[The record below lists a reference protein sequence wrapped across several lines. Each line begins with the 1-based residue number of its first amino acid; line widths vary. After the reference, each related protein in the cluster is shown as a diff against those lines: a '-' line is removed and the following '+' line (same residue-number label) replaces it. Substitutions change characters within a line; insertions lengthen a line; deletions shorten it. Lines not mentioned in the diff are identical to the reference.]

1 MTDLKEYVIRKLQEK
16 LPDLTETQVS
26 EAAERA
32 EEYFISVT
40 KRSRVPEQ
48 ARYLWIDLAL
58 KFLEGKETESGTAS
72 GAGMGGGKVSSI
84 KRGDTTIE
92 YSEGA
97 AAAEGAVSLSD
108 LEGRVLLYRVARSR

>member
-1 MTDLKEYVIRKLQEK
+1 MTDLKEFVIRKLQKK
-16 LPDLTETQVS
+16 LPDLTETQAS

-48 ARYLWIDLAL
+48 ARYLWVDLAL
-58 KFLEGKETESGTAS
+58 KILEEAETESGTAS
-72 GAGMGGGKVSSI
+72 GAGVSSGKVSSI

-97 AAAEGAVSLSD
+97 AAAEGVVSLSD

>member
-1 MTDLKEYVIRKLQEK
+1 MTDLREFVIRKLQEK
-16 LPDLTETQVS
+16 LPDLAEAWAC

-58 KFLEGKETESGTAS
+58 KFLEGREIESGTTS
-72 GAGMGGGKVSSI
+72 GAGTNSGTVSSI